1 MAKTAEKKSKI
12 ARPIVKVEVSCPNC
26 SHSTGPKGMCCL
38 SYIDPQ
44 HIIRIAGGIC
54 PTFASK
60 IIAR

>member
-12 ARPIVKVEVSCPNC
+12 RPIVKVEVSCPNC
-26 SHSTGPKGMCCL
+26 SHSTGPKNMCC
-38 SYIDPQ
+38 SAYRDPQ
-44 HIIRIAGGIC
+44 HIIRISSGIC